1 LVTSFTDSQST
12 KIFPDPKEL
21 SKKIDKIIWHQ
32 DEPFC
37 SASIFAQWCVF
48 EKAKLLQIPVMLDG
62 QGADET
68 HCGYK
73 SYLRPFVIGQIKQ
86 NKFCELW
93 KNLKLLRPNRRKAI
107 GSIVRGILDCYAPSL
122 VNDWAASSREKSKKK
137 GWYFGKKRKINSHS
151 LAREKNLKEHSRFMI
166 QHGMRM
172 LLHWEDRNS
181 MAHSIE
187 SRVPFLDYRI
197 IQLLASSTDEQR
209 IEGGW
214 SKSII
219 RRSMHGLLP
228 NEVIYRKDKMG
239 FVTPESIWAKN
250 ECKDI
255 YLKEL
260 EEISKH
266 WGNLI
271 GPKIKKSYDQF
282 LKGEKEYDP
291 MFWKI
296 LCLNR
301 WRKVFK
307 VEL

>member
-1 LVTSFTDSQST
+1 
-12 KIFPDPKEL
+12 
-21 SKKIDKIIWHQ
+21 
-32 DEPFC
+32 
-37 SASIFAQWCVF
+37 
-48 EKAKLLQIPVMLDG
+48 
-62 QGADET
+62 
-68 HCGYK
+68 
-73 SYLRPFVIGQIKQ
+73 
-86 NKFCELW
+86 
-93 KNLKLLRPNRRKAI
+93 
-107 GSIVRGILDCYAPSL
+107 
-122 VNDWAASSREKSKKK
+122 
-137 GWYFGKKRKINSHS
+137 
-151 LAREKNLKEHSRFMI
+151 
-166 QHGMRM
+166 
-172 LLHWEDRNS
+172 
-181 MAHSIE
+181 
-187 SRVPFLDYRI
+187 
-197 IQLLASSTDEQR
+197 
-209 IEGGW
+209 
-214 SKSII
+214 
-219 RRSMHGLLP
+219 MHGLLP